1 MGRKKNNKGFSLV
14 ELLAAIVIMGIL
26 SGIAVV
32 GVTFLLNKAGR
43 EYYKAQESEVI
54 MAAKS
59 YTQDNRSFLPKR
71 VGQKNQIYLK
81 TLQDKKYIGD
91 VLDRNKKKCDPDR
104 SYVQVYRY
112 NKNNYSYVVNLV
124 CDKYTSEGRNPT
136 NLVGPD
142 IKFVFSGIGANDNY
156 DLAKV
161 TVTIEDEDKISG
173 YRYIISKSGNEI
185 KNSGDIDGKLEKKVT
200 FTIPLKEFVPGTVEV
215 KVIATDF
222 YGNESTKKETKT
234 IKNSKAP
241 TCTPIKI
248 NTEWTNKPPVE
259 VQVKC
264 IDYTGLGCKK
274 DVYTQLFYTE
284 AKIGLVEMEDNAG
297 NKGECSANTY
307 IDLTP
312 PSTPVIKNT
321 YENKWIN
328 KSYTVQVTSVDS
340 TSGIAYFEYRYP
352 NSDGKDG
359 SGNPENEW
367 HRYKNS
373 SKEPGDNTP
382 FVTTAFSKERDEY
395 VEIRACDR
403 AGNCSESGRS
413 MIKID
418 KTRPTCTITRN
429 KANPDGLNGW
439 YVTNVTLS
447 LSTTNPKGTSDRAVA
462 SGISYDLKNKNSAS
476 YNGITTNIQK
486 ETKGITWYGFIKDEA
501 GNTNT
506 CNSGEFKVDTTKP
519 LISNVSNPYNNKW
532 CGIKDADASKYK
544 VKLTSSDSTSGLD
557 YHQYR
562 YPNSTVDGERDW
574 KTYDSSSNSPF
585 DTTAFVKQRNE
596 IVEFRVCDKAGLCS
610 DIVNTKI
617 QIDKENPT
625 CVSSGG
631 QSTWKQSITLVG
643 TCSDTGGSG
652 CKDNISKTITTEGT
666 FTGKGPGTVYDNAGN
681 SVVCPTNQSYKID
694 RTKPTCI
701 LQATT
706 SGVSFKTKSDN
717 NVLASYGMSNSASSS
732 YNSTSSMGLAVQ
744 TYYGFVKDEAGNEN
758 TCKATLTSTYASK
771 YTKVTRTCNRS
782 FSSVDCRKSAN
793 INYYCPSGYNDNG
806 SRCYYTTNATAST
819 TWTKTSMYCKATSS
833 TSYGTVYRCSGR
845 SKRNCTGKCKWMSKG
860 GNSSCVG
867 NPWNE
872 YCDSGYTYSG
882 GKCVKTSTSYSW
894 TNRSTSTVSS
904 CSDNIFNCISGN
916 GGRTYVACTNKNT
929 TYSCSSGSRN
939 GTKCYHY
946 ADYSSYYSCN
956 SGGSLSGSYCYKVG
970 MSSCPS
976 GFSSYNTNYNYYFND
991 NSNTNATTCSVQS
1004 SFSCGSSKYNSSY
1017 VSSCTP
1023 TQWSCSSG
1031 TKLNDNFCYKIG

>member
-32 GVTFLLNKAGR
+32 GVTFLLNKAEK

-71 VGQKNQIYLK
+71 VGQKNQVYLK
-81 TLQDKKYIGD
+81 TLQNKKYIGD
-91 VLDRNKKKCDPDR
+91 VLDRNKKKCDPER

-112 NKNNYSYVVNLV
+112 SKNNYSYAVNLV
-124 CDKYTSEGRNPT
+124 CDKYKSEDKSPT

-142 IKFVFSGIGANDNY
+142 IKFVFSGIANDDNY

-241 TCTPIKI
+241 TCTVLKA
-248 NTEWTNKPPVE
+248 NTTWTNKPPVE

-297 NKGECSANTY
+297 NKGECSTNTY

-373 SKEPGDNTP
+373 SKDPGDNTP

-462 SGISYDLKNKNSAS
+462 SPISYDLRNKNKAS
-476 YNGITTNIQK
+476 YNGVTTNTQSD
-486 ETKGITWYGFIKDEA
+486 TAGITW
-501 GNTNT
+501 
-506 CNSGEFKVDTTKP
+506 
-519 LISNVSNPYNNKW
+519 
-532 CGIKDADASKYK
+532 
-544 VKLTSSDSTSGLD
+544 
-557 YHQYR
+557 
-562 YPNSTVDGERDW
+562 
-574 KTYDSSSNSPF
+574 
-585 DTTAFVKQRNE
+585 
-596 IVEFRVCDKAGLCS
+596 
-610 DIVNTKI
+610 
-617 QIDKENPT
+617 
-625 CVSSGG
+625 
-631 QSTWKQSITLVG
+631 
-643 TCSDTGGSG
+643 
-652 CKDNISKTITTEGT
+652 
-666 FTGKGPGTVYDNAGN
+666 
-681 SVVCPTNQSYKID
+681 
-694 RTKPTCI
+694 
-701 LQATT
+701 
-706 SGVSFKTKSDN
+706 
-717 NVLASYGMSNSASSS
+717 
-732 YNSTSSMGLAVQ
+732 
-744 TYYGFVKDEAGNEN
+744 YGFVKDEAGNKS
-758 TCKATLTSTYASK
+758 TCNSGSFKVDTTAPTCSISKSGTAGSDNWYRSSVSLSLSRSDNMSGVASYGLTSSSSTTYNSKSSASRSSE
-771 YTKVTRTCNRS
+771 TGSSKVSWYGYVKDNAGNTNNCSTT
-782 FSSVDCRKSAN
+782 FGIDKTDPIVTTDSVSE
-793 INYYCPSGYNDNG
+793 
-806 SRCYYTTNATAST
+806 ST
-819 TWTKTSMYCKATSS
+819 TWCSGAKRISISCSDSGSGISSSQIKDMGTTSS
-833 TSYGTVYRCSGR
+833 SSDIL
-845 SKRNCTGKCKWMSKG
+845 SSPRNGAATIYTCTDKA
-860 GNSSCVG
+860 GNSSSKVKNFIVVKKTCTNYTRYYEKCGTTTQNCKKEATAVLCSYFG
-867 NPWNE
+867 NKATCERYSSCTWSTWPFQGASCGGKKITDNPVA
-872 YCDSGYTYSG
+872 YYKCDSYWTLSG
-882 GKCVKTSTSYSW
+882 TS
-894 TNRSTSTVSS
+894 
-904 CSDNIFNCISGN
+904 CI
-916 GGRTYVACTNKNT
+916 RTTQTCP
-929 TYSCSSGSRN
+929 N
-939 GTKCYHY
+939 GT
-946 ADYSSYYSCN
+946 
-956 SGGSLSGSYCYKVG
+956 
-970 MSSCPS
+970 
-976 GFSSYNTNYNYYFND
+976 FSSYNYGFTSKVAYN
-991 NSNTNATTCSVQS
+991 QS
-1004 SFSCGSSKYNSSY
+1004 SCYTNSSFTCNSRY
-1017 VSSCTP
+1017 NNSEYTTSCDCKS
-1023 TQWSCSSG
+1023 WNCRE
-1031 TKLNDNFCYKIG
+1031 

>member
-1 MGRKKNNKGFSLV
+1 MKKFNRGFSLV

-71 VGQKNQIYLK
+71 VGQKNQVYLK
-81 TLQDKKYIGD
+81 TLQNKKYIGD
-91 VLDRNKKKCDPDR
+91 VLDRNKKKCDPER

-112 NKNNYSYVVNLV
+112 SKNNYSYAVNLV
-124 CDKYTSEGRNPT
+124 CDKYKSEDKSPT

-142 IKFVFSGIGANDNY
+142 IKFVFSGIANDDNY

-173 YRYIISKSGNEI
+173 YRYIISKSGNEV

-373 SKEPGDNTP
+373 SKDPGDNTP

-462 SGISYDLKNKNSAS
+462 SGISYDLKNRNSAS

-501 GNTNT
+501 GNTST
-506 CNSGEFKVDTTKP
+506 CNSGSFKVDTTKP
-519 LISNVSNPYNNKW
+519 DKPTITNSYENKW
-532 CGIKDADASKYK
+532 INKSYSISIVSVDKTAGI
-544 VKLTSSDSTSGLD
+544 D
-557 YHQYR
+557 YFAYR
-562 YPNSTVDGERDW
+562 YPSSTSPGENTWAKYNNSSRTPGVNTAFTTTNFSKERDENVEI
-574 KTYDSSSNSPF
+574 KVCDVAGNCSETSSS
-585 DTTAFVKQRNE
+585 R
-596 IVEFRVCDKAGLCS
+596 IR
-610 DIVNTKI
+610 
-617 QIDKENPT
+617 IDKTSPT
-625 CVSSGG
+625 CTVTKNIAKPNGNNGWYKSNVVLTLNRKDPVGSSDRAVA
-631 QSTWKQSITLVG
+631 SP
-643 TCSDTGGSG
+643 
-652 CKDNISKTITTEGT
+652 ISYGLK
-666 FTGKGPGTVYDNAGN
+666 NSN
-681 SVVCPTNQSYKID
+681 SVSYNG
-694 RTKPTCI
+694 
-701 LQATT
+701 ATT
-706 SGVSFKTKSDN
+706 NTQKETK
-717 NVLASYGMSNSASSS
+717 GI
-732 YNSTSSMGLAVQ
+732 TW
-744 TYYGFVKDEAGNEN
+744 YGFIKDEAGNTSTCNSGSLKVDTTKPTMKFSISSETAIVQCSDALSGLATAAQKKQNLTGNRNITVSFSCTDNAGNITESSHTYRYNSCKYTKNTCSYGCDSCYNSCKYTKN
-758 TCKATLTSTYASK
+758 TCKSK
-771 YTKVTRTCNRS
+771 TTCDNCGRGS
-782 FSSVDCRKSAN
+782 
-793 INYYCPSGYNDNG
+793 PSECVPGYI
-806 SRCYYTTNATAST
+806 
-819 TWTKTSMYCKATSS
+819 SS
-833 TSYGTVYRCSGR
+833 T
-845 SKRNCTGKCKWMSKG
+845 CTGSKLCHGMSR
-860 GNSSCVG
+860 SSC
-867 NPWNE
+867 NST
-872 YCDSGYTYSG
+872 SGCRWHGGSTAHGDCGGRYTY
-882 GKCVKTSTSYSW
+882 
-894 TNRSTSTVSS
+894 R
-904 CSDNIFNCISGN
+904 
-916 GGRTYVACTNKNT
+916 
-929 TYSCSSGSRN
+929 YSCSKYSSCATRKNTCERVCTTNPCASGSPN
-939 GTKCYHY
+939 TCVGGYE
-946 ADYSSYYSCN
+946 DCN
-956 SGGSLSGSYCYKVG
+956 C
-970 MSSCPS
+970 SSCYYGSPNACNGG
-976 GFSSYNTNYNYYFND
+976 GFE
-991 NSNTNATTCSVQS
+991 
-1004 SFSCGSSKYNSSY
+1004 
-1017 VSSCTP
+1017 
-1023 TQWSCSSG
+1023 
-1031 TKLNDNFCYKIG
+1031 LN

>member
-1 MGRKKNNKGFSLV
+1 MFMFRFGKKDNSGFSLV

-81 TLQDKKYIGD
+81 TLQNKKYIGD

-241 TCTPIKI
+241 TCTVLEA
-248 NTEWTNKPPVE
+248 NTTWTNKPPVE

-352 NSDGKDG
+352 NSIGKDG

-367 HRYKNS
+367 HRYGNS

-382 FVTTAFSKERDEY
+382 FVTTAFSKERGEY

-403 AGNCSESGRS
+403 ARNCSATARS

-418 KTRPTCTITRN
+418 KTRPTCTITRS
-429 KANPDGLNGW
+429 KANPDGLNDW

-447 LSTTNPKGTSDRAVA
+447 LSTTDPIGSSDRAVK
-462 SGISYDLKNKNSAS
+462 SPISYGLKNSNSAS
-476 YNGITTNIQK
+476 YNGVTTTIQK

-501 GNTNT
+501 GNTST
-506 CNSGEFKVDTTKP
+506 CNSGSFKVDTTKP
-519 LISNVSNPYNNKW
+519 DKPTITNSYENKW
-532 CGIKDADASKYK
+532 INKSYSISIVSVDKTAGI
-544 VKLTSSDSTSGLD
+544 D
-557 YHQYR
+557 YFAYR
-562 YPNSTVDGERDW
+562 YPSSTSPGENTWAKYNNSSRTPGVNTAFTTTNFSKERDENVEI
-574 KTYDSSSNSPF
+574 KVCDVAGNCSETSSS
-585 DTTAFVKQRNE
+585 R
-596 IVEFRVCDKAGLCS
+596 IR
-610 DIVNTKI
+610 
-617 QIDKENPT
+617 IDKTSPT
-625 CVSSGG
+625 CTVTKNIAKPNGNNGWYKSNVVLTLNRKDPVGSSDRAVA
-631 QSTWKQSITLVG
+631 SP
-643 TCSDTGGSG
+643 
-652 CKDNISKTITTEGT
+652 ISYGLK
-666 FTGKGPGTVYDNAGN
+666 NSN
-681 SVVCPTNQSYKID
+681 SVSYNG
-694 RTKPTCI
+694 
-701 LQATT
+701 ATT
-706 SGVSFKTKSDN
+706 NTQKETK
-717 NVLASYGMSNSASSS
+717 GI
-732 YNSTSSMGLAVQ
+732 TW
-744 TYYGFVKDEAGNEN
+744 YGFIKDEAGNTSTCNSGSLKVDTTKPTMKFSISSETAIVQCSDALSGLATAAQKKQNLTGNRNITVSFSCTDNAGNITESSHTYRYNSCKYTKNTCSYGCDSCYNSCKYTKN
-758 TCKATLTSTYASK
+758 TCKSK
-771 YTKVTRTCNRS
+771 TTCDNCGRGS
-782 FSSVDCRKSAN
+782 
-793 INYYCPSGYNDNG
+793 PSECVPGYV
-806 SRCYYTTNATAST
+806 
-819 TWTKTSMYCKATSS
+819 SS
-833 TSYGTVYRCSGR
+833 TCTESKLCHGKSR
-845 SKRNCTGKCKWMSKG
+845 S
-860 GNSSCVG
+860 
-867 NPWNE
+867 
-872 YCDSGYTYSG
+872 
-882 GKCVKTSTSYSW
+882 
-894 TNRSTSTVSS
+894 
-904 CSDNIFNCISGN
+904 
-916 GGRTYVACTNKNT
+916 
-929 TYSCSSGSRN
+929 
-939 GTKCYHY
+939 
-946 ADYSSYYSCN
+946 SCN
-956 SGGSLSGSYCYKVG
+956 STSGCRWHGGSTAHGDCGGRYTYRYPCSKYSSCATRKNTCERVCTTDPCASGSPNTCVG
-970 MSSCPS
+970 GYEDCNCSSCYYGSPNACNGG
-976 GFSSYNTNYNYYFND
+976 GFE
-991 NSNTNATTCSVQS
+991 
-1004 SFSCGSSKYNSSY
+1004 
-1017 VSSCTP
+1017 
-1023 TQWSCSSG
+1023 
-1031 TKLNDNFCYKIG
+1031 LN

>member
-1 MGRKKNNKGFSLV
+1 MKKFNRGFSLV

-32 GVTFLLNKAGR
+32 GITFLLNKAER

-241 TCTPIKI
+241 TCTVLKA
-248 NTEWTNKPPVE
+248 NTTWTNKPPVE

-284 AKIGLVEMEDNAG
+284 AKIGLVEMEDNTG

-321 YENKWIN
+321 YENKWTN

-352 NSDGKDG
+352 NSVGKDG

-382 FVTTAFSKERDEY
+382 FVTTAFSKEREEY

-403 AGNCSESGRS
+403 AGNCSGSGRS

-429 KANPDGLNGW
+429 KANPDGLNDW
-439 YVTNVTLS
+439 YVTNVNLTLI
-447 LSTTNPKGTSDRAVA
+447 PKNNHGSGDRAVD
-462 SGISYDLKNKNSAS
+462 SPISYDLKNKNKAS
-476 YNGITTNIQK
+476 YNGATTNTQK

-506 CNSGEFKVDTTKP
+506 CNSGKFKVDTTKP
-519 LISNVSNPYNNKW
+519 DKPKITNPYENKW
-532 CGIKDADASKYK
+532 TNKSYSISIVSVDKTAGI
-544 VKLTSSDSTSGLD
+544 D
-557 YHQYR
+557 YFAYR
-562 YPNSTVDGERDW
+562 YPGSTSPGENTWAKYDNSSRTPGVSTEFKTPNFSKERDE
-574 KTYDSSSNSPF
+574 N
-585 DTTAFVKQRNE
+585 VE
-596 IVEFRVCDKAGLCS
+596 IKVCDVAGNCS
-610 DIVNTKI
+610 GTSLSRIR
-617 QIDKENPT
+617 IDKTAPT
-625 CVSSGG
+625 CTVTKNKAKPNGLNGWYKTKVTLTLSTTNPKGSSDRAVASGISYDLKNKNKASYNG
-631 QSTWKQSITLVG
+631 VTTNTQ
-643 TCSDTGGSG
+643 SDT
-652 CKDNISKTITTEGT
+652 
-666 FTGKGPGTVYDNAGN
+666 AG
-681 SVVCPTNQSYKID
+681 I
-694 RTKPTCI
+694 I
-701 LQATT
+701 W
-706 SGVSFKTKSDN
+706 
-717 NVLASYGMSNSASSS
+717 
-732 YNSTSSMGLAVQ
+732 
-744 TYYGFVKDEAGNEN
+744 YGFVKDEAGNKSTCNSGSFKVDTTKPTCSISKSGTVGSDNWYRSSVNLSLSKSDNMSGVASYGLTSSSSTTYNSKSSDSRSGETGSSKVSWYGYVKDNAGNTNNCSTTFGIDKTDPTVTTDSVSEN
-758 TCKATLTSTYASK
+758 TTWCSGAKRISIS
-771 YTKVTRTCNRS
+771 CS
-782 FSSVDCRKSAN
+782 DSGSGISSSQIKDM
-793 INYYCPSGYNDNG
+793 G
-806 SRCYYTTNATAST
+806 T
-819 TWTKTSMYCKATSS
+819 TSS
-833 TSYGTVYRCSGR
+833 SSDIL
-845 SKRNCTGKCKWMSKG
+845 SSPRNGAATIYTCTDKA
-860 GNSSCVG
+860 GNSSSKVKNFIVVKKTCTNYTRYYEKCGTTTQNCKKKATAVLCSYFG
-867 NPWNE
+867 NKATCE
-872 YCDSGYTYSG
+872 RYSSCTWSTWPFQGASCG
-882 GKCVKTSTSYSW
+882 GKKITENPVAYYKCDNYWTLSGTS
-894 TNRSTSTVSS
+894 
-904 CSDNIFNCISGN
+904 CI
-916 GGRTYVACTNKNT
+916 RTTQTCP
-929 TYSCSSGSRN
+929 N
-939 GTKCYHY
+939 GT
-946 ADYSSYYSCN
+946 
-956 SGGSLSGSYCYKVG
+956 
-970 MSSCPS
+970 
-976 GFSSYNTNYNYYFND
+976 FSSYNYGFTSKVAYN
-991 NSNTNATTCSVQS
+991 QS
-1004 SFSCGSSKYNSSY
+1004 SCYTNSSFTCNSRY
-1017 VSSCTP
+1017 NNSEYTTSCDCKS
-1023 TQWSCSSG
+1023 WNCRE
-1031 TKLNDNFCYKIG
+1031 

>member
-81 TLQDKKYIGD
+81 TLQNKKYIGD

-241 TCTPIKI
+241 TCTVLKA
-248 NTEWTNKPPVE
+248 NTTWTNKPPVE

-297 NKGECSANTY
+297 NKGECSTNTY

-321 YENKWIN
+321 YENKWTN
-328 KSYTVQVTSVDS
+328 KKYTVQVTSVDS

-352 NSDGKDG
+352 NSVGKDG

-403 AGNCSESGRS
+403 AGNCSGSGRS

-429 KANPDGLNGW
+429 KANPDGLNDW
-439 YVTNVTLS
+439 YKTKVTLT

-462 SGISYDLKNKNSAS
+462 SGISYGLKNSNSAS
-476 YNGITTNIQK
+476 YNGVTTNTQ
-486 ETKGITWYGFIKDEA
+486 
-501 GNTNT
+501 
-506 CNSGEFKVDTTKP
+506 
-519 LISNVSNPYNNKW
+519 
-532 CGIKDADASKYK
+532 
-544 VKLTSSDSTSGLD
+544 
-557 YHQYR
+557 
-562 YPNSTVDGERDW
+562 
-574 KTYDSSSNSPF
+574 
-585 DTTAFVKQRNE
+585 
-596 IVEFRVCDKAGLCS
+596 
-610 DIVNTKI
+610 
-617 QIDKENPT
+617 
-625 CVSSGG
+625 
-631 QSTWKQSITLVG
+631 
-643 TCSDTGGSG
+643 SDT
-652 CKDNISKTITTEGT
+652 
-666 FTGKGPGTVYDNAGN
+666 AG
-681 SVVCPTNQSYKID
+681 I
-694 RTKPTCI
+694 I
-701 LQATT
+701 W
-706 SGVSFKTKSDN
+706 
-717 NVLASYGMSNSASSS
+717 
-732 YNSTSSMGLAVQ
+732 
-744 TYYGFVKDEAGNEN
+744 YGFVKDEAGNKS
-758 TCKATLTSTYASK
+758 TCNSGSFKVDTTAPTCSISKSGTAGSDNWYRSSVSLSLSRSDNMSGVASYGLTSSSSTTYNSKSSASRSGE
-771 YTKVTRTCNRS
+771 TGSSKVSWYGYVKDNAGNTNNCSTT
-782 FSSVDCRKSAN
+782 FGIDKTDPIVTTDSVSE
-793 INYYCPSGYNDNG
+793 
-806 SRCYYTTNATAST
+806 ST
-819 TWTKTSMYCKATSS
+819 TWCSGAKRISISCSDSGSGISSSQIKDMGTTSS
-833 TSYGTVYRCSGR
+833 SSDIL
-845 SKRNCTGKCKWMSKG
+845 SSPRNGAATIYTCTDKA
-860 GNSSCVG
+860 GNSSSKVKNFIVVKKTCTNYTRYYEKCGTTTQNCKKEATAVLCSYFG
-867 NPWNE
+867 NKATCERYSSCTWSTWPFQGASCGGKKITDNPVA
-872 YCDSGYTYSG
+872 YYKCDSYWTLSG
-882 GKCVKTSTSYSW
+882 TS
-894 TNRSTSTVSS
+894 
-904 CSDNIFNCISGN
+904 CI
-916 GGRTYVACTNKNT
+916 RTTQTCP
-929 TYSCSSGSRN
+929 N
-939 GTKCYHY
+939 GT
-946 ADYSSYYSCN
+946 
-956 SGGSLSGSYCYKVG
+956 
-970 MSSCPS
+970 
-976 GFSSYNTNYNYYFND
+976 FSSYNYGFTSKVAYN
-991 NSNTNATTCSVQS
+991 QS
-1004 SFSCGSSKYNSSY
+1004 SCYINSSFTCNSRY
-1017 VSSCTP
+1017 NNSEYTTSCDCKS
-1023 TQWSCSSG
+1023 WNCRE
-1031 TKLNDNFCYKIG
+1031 

>member
-1 MGRKKNNKGFSLV
+1 MKKSNRGFSLV

-241 TCTPIKI
+241 TCTVLKA
-248 NTEWTNKPPVE
+248 NTTWTNKPPVE

-321 YENKWIN
+321 YENKWTN
-328 KSYTVQVTSVDS
+328 KSYTIQVTSVDS

-352 NSDGKDG
+352 NSIGKDG

-367 HRYKNS
+367 HRYENS

-429 KANPDGLNGW
+429 KANPDGLNDW

-447 LSTTNPKGTSDRAVA
+447 LNTTDPIGSSDRAVK
-462 SGISYDLKNKNSAS
+462 SPISYGLKNSNSAS
-476 YNGITTNIQK
+476 YNGATTTIQK

-501 GNTNT
+501 GNTST
-506 CNSGEFKVDTTKP
+506 CNSGSLKVDTTKP
-519 LISNVSNPYNNKW
+519 TMKFSISSETAIVQCS
-532 CGIKDADASKYK
+532 DA
-544 VKLTSSDSTSGLD
+544 LSGLATAA
-557 YHQYR
+557 QKKQNLTGNR
-562 YPNSTVDGERDW
+562 NITVSFSC
-574 KTYDSSSNSPF
+574 T
-585 DTTAFVKQRNE
+585 
-596 IVEFRVCDKAGLCS
+596 
-610 DIVNTKI
+610 
-617 QIDKENPT
+617 
-625 CVSSGG
+625 
-631 QSTWKQSITLVG
+631 
-643 TCSDTGGSG
+643 
-652 CKDNISKTITTEGT
+652 
-666 FTGKGPGTVYDNAGN
+666 DNAGN
-681 SVVCPTNQSYKID
+681 ITESSHTYRYNSCKY
-694 RTKPTCI
+694 TKNTC
-701 LQATT
+701 
-706 SGVSFKTKSDN
+706 
-717 NVLASYGMSNSASSS
+717 SYGCDSCYNSCKYTKNTCKSKTTCDNCGRGSPSECVPGYISSTCTGSKLCHGMSRSSC
-732 YNSTSSMGLAVQ
+732 NSTSGCRWH
-744 TYYGFVKDEAGNEN
+744 GG
-758 TCKATLTSTYASK
+758 STAHG
-771 YTKVTRTCNRS
+771 
-782 FSSVDCRKSAN
+782 DC
-793 INYYCPSGYNDNG
+793 G
-806 SRCYYTTNATAST
+806 
-819 TWTKTSMYCKATSS
+819 
-833 TSYGTVYRCSGR
+833 GR
-845 SKRNCTGKCKWMSKG
+845 
-860 GNSSCVG
+860 
-867 NPWNE
+867 
-872 YCDSGYTYSG
+872 YTY
-882 GKCVKTSTSYSW
+882 
-894 TNRSTSTVSS
+894 R
-904 CSDNIFNCISGN
+904 
-916 GGRTYVACTNKNT
+916 
-929 TYSCSSGSRN
+929 YSCSKYSSCATRKNTCERVCTTNPCASGSPN
-939 GTKCYHY
+939 TCVGGYE
-946 ADYSSYYSCN
+946 DCN
-956 SGGSLSGSYCYKVG
+956 C
-970 MSSCPS
+970 SSCYYGSPNACNGG
-976 GFSSYNTNYNYYFND
+976 GFE
-991 NSNTNATTCSVQS
+991 
-1004 SFSCGSSKYNSSY
+1004 
-1017 VSSCTP
+1017 
-1023 TQWSCSSG
+1023 
-1031 TKLNDNFCYKIG
+1031 LN

>member
-1 MGRKKNNKGFSLV
+1 MFMFRFGKKDNSGFSLV

-91 VLDRNKKKCDPDR
+91 VLDRNKKKCDPNR

-124 CDKYTSEGRNPT
+124 CDMYTSEGRNPT

-241 TCTPIKI
+241 TCTVLKA
-248 NTEWTNKPPVE
+248 NTTWTNKPPIE

-297 NKGECSANTY
+297 NKGECSTNTY

-321 YENKWIN
+321 YENKWTN
-328 KSYTVQVTSVDS
+328 KSYTIQVTSVDS

-352 NSDGKDG
+352 NSVGKDG

-403 AGNCSESGRS
+403 ARNCSATARS

-429 KANPDGLNGW
+429 KANPDGLNDW

-447 LSTTNPKGTSDRAVA
+447 LSTTDPIGSSDRAVK
-462 SGISYDLKNKNSAS
+462 SPISYGLKNSNSAS
-476 YNGITTNIQK
+476 YDGVTTTIQK

-501 GNTNT
+501 GNTST
-506 CNSGEFKVDTTKP
+506 CNSGSFKVDTTKP
-519 LISNVSNPYNNKW
+519 DKPTITNSYENKW
-532 CGIKDADASKYK
+532 INKSYSISIVSVDKTAGI
-544 VKLTSSDSTSGLD
+544 D
-557 YHQYR
+557 YFAYR
-562 YPNSTVDGERDW
+562 YPSSTSPGENTWAKYNNSSRTPGVNTAFTATNFSKERDENVEI
-574 KTYDSSSNSPF
+574 KVCDVAGNCSETSSS
-585 DTTAFVKQRNE
+585 R
-596 IVEFRVCDKAGLCS
+596 IR
-610 DIVNTKI
+610 
-617 QIDKENPT
+617 IDKTSPT
-625 CVSSGG
+625 CTVTKNIAKPNGNNGWYKSNVVLTLNRKDPVGSSDRAVASPISYGLINSNSVSYNGATANT
-631 QSTWKQSITLVG
+631 Q
-643 TCSDTGGSG
+643 SDTAG
-652 CKDNISKTITTEGT
+652 ITW
-666 FTGKGPGTVYDNAGN
+666 
-681 SVVCPTNQSYKID
+681 
-694 RTKPTCI
+694 
-701 LQATT
+701 
-706 SGVSFKTKSDN
+706 
-717 NVLASYGMSNSASSS
+717 
-732 YNSTSSMGLAVQ
+732 
-744 TYYGFVKDEAGNEN
+744 YGFIKDEAGN
-758 TCKATLTSTYASK
+758 
-771 YTKVTRTCNRS
+771 TRTCNSGSLKVDTTKPTMKFSISSETAIVQCSDALSGLATAAQKKQNLTGNRNITVS
-782 FSSVDCRKSAN
+782 FSCTDNAGNITESSHTYRYNSCKYTKNTCSYGCDSCYNSCKYTKNTCKSKTTCDN
-793 INYYCPSGYNDNG
+793 CGRGSPSECVPGYI
-806 SRCYYTTNATAST
+806 
-819 TWTKTSMYCKATSS
+819 SS
-833 TSYGTVYRCSGR
+833 T
-845 SKRNCTGKCKWMSKG
+845 CTGSKLCHGMSR
-860 GNSSCVG
+860 SSC
-867 NPWNE
+867 NST
-872 YCDSGYTYSG
+872 SGCRWHGGSTAHGDCGGRYTY
-882 GKCVKTSTSYSW
+882 
-894 TNRSTSTVSS
+894 R
-904 CSDNIFNCISGN
+904 
-916 GGRTYVACTNKNT
+916 
-929 TYSCSSGSRN
+929 YSCSKYSSCATRKNTCERVCTTNPCASGSPN
-939 GTKCYHY
+939 TCVGGYE
-946 ADYSSYYSCN
+946 DCN
-956 SGGSLSGSYCYKVG
+956 C
-970 MSSCPS
+970 SSCYYGSPNACNGG
-976 GFSSYNTNYNYYFND
+976 GFE
-991 NSNTNATTCSVQS
+991 
-1004 SFSCGSSKYNSSY
+1004 
-1017 VSSCTP
+1017 
-1023 TQWSCSSG
+1023 
-1031 TKLNDNFCYKIG
+1031 LN

>member
-1 MGRKKNNKGFSLV
+1 MKKFNRGFSLV

-32 GVTFLLNKAGR
+32 GVTFLLNKAEK

-71 VGQKNQIYLK
+71 VGQKNLVYLK
-81 TLQDKKYIGD
+81 TLQNKKYIGD

-161 TVTIEDEDKISG
+161 TVTIEDEDKIFG

-241 TCTPIKI
+241 TCTVLKA
-248 NTEWTNKPPVE
+248 NTTWTNKPPVE

-284 AKIGLVEMEDNAG
+284 GKIGLVEMEDNAG

-312 PSTPVIKNT
+312 PSIPVIKNT
-321 YENKWIN
+321 YENKWTN

-352 NSDGKDG
+352 NSVGKDG

-367 HRYKNS
+367 HRYENS

-403 AGNCSESGRS
+403 ARNCSATARS

-418 KTRPTCTITRN
+418 KTSPTCTITRN
-429 KANPDGLNGW
+429 KANPDGLNDW
-439 YVTNVTLS
+439 YKTKVTLT

-462 SGISYDLKNKNSAS
+462 SGISYDLKNKNEAS
-476 YNGITTNIQK
+476 YNGVTKKTQKETKGITWYGFVKDEAGNTSTCNSGKFKVDTTKPDKPKITNPYENKWANKSYSISIVSVDKTAGIDYFAYRYPSSTSPGENTWAKYNNSSRTPGVNTAFTTTNFSKERDENVEIKVCDVAGNCSETSSSRIRIDKTSPTCTVTKNIAKPNGNNGWYKSNVVLTLNIKDLVGSSDRAVASPISYDLKNKNKASYNGVTTKTQK

-501 GNTNT
+501 GNKST
-506 CNSGEFKVDTTKP
+506 CNSGSFKVDTTKP
-519 LISNVSNPYNNKW
+519 TMKFSIDGETAIAQCS
-532 CGIKDADASKYK
+532 DA
-544 VKLTSSDSTSGLD
+544 LSGLATPA
-557 YHQYR
+557 QKKQELTG
-562 YPNSTVDGERDW
+562 NSNITVSFSC
-574 KTYDSSSNSPF
+574 T
-585 DTTAFVKQRNE
+585 
-596 IVEFRVCDKAGLCS
+596 
-610 DIVNTKI
+610 
-617 QIDKENPT
+617 
-625 CVSSGG
+625 
-631 QSTWKQSITLVG
+631 
-643 TCSDTGGSG
+643 
-652 CKDNISKTITTEGT
+652 
-666 FTGKGPGTVYDNAGN
+666 DNAGN
-681 SVVCPTNQSYKID
+681 ITE
-694 RTKPTCI
+694 
-701 LQATT
+701 
-706 SGVSFKTKSDN
+706 
-717 NVLASYGMSNSASSS
+717 SSHTYR
-732 YNSTSSMGLAVQ
+732 YNS
-744 TYYGFVKDEAGNEN
+744 
-758 TCKATLTSTYASK
+758 CK
-771 YTKVTRTCNRS
+771 YTKNTCS
-782 FSSVDCRKSAN
+782 PGCDPWDDCYTEVCKPGLVQTSCKRYQELSCTKDPKLGWIPNAGCSAQ
-793 INYYCPSGYNDNG
+793 
-806 SRCYYTTNATAST
+806 
-819 TWTKTSMYCKATSS
+819 YCKAGVAGGSYTCTSN
-833 TSYGTVYRCSGR
+833 TCAEWNYV
-845 SKRNCTGKCKWMSKG
+845 NDPCKEKDCQG
-860 GNSSCVG
+860 GQ
-867 NPWNE
+867 
-872 YCDSGYTYSG
+872 Y
-882 GKCVKTSTSYSW
+882 
-894 TNRSTSTVSS
+894 
-904 CSDNIFNCISGN
+904 CSDCYYGSPNACDR
-916 GGRTYVACTNKNT
+916 GG
-929 TYSCSSGSRN
+929 
-939 GTKCYHY
+939 
-946 ADYSSYYSCN
+946 
-956 SGGSLSGSYCYKVG
+956 
-970 MSSCPS
+970 
-976 GFSSYNTNYNYYFND
+976 FEF
-991 NSNTNATTCSVQS
+991 
-1004 SFSCGSSKYNSSY
+1004 
-1017 VSSCTP
+1017 
-1023 TQWSCSSG
+1023 
-1031 TKLNDNFCYKIG
+1031 

>member
-1 MGRKKNNKGFSLV
+1 MKKFNRGFSLV

-32 GVTFLLNKAGR
+32 GVTFLLNKAER

-124 CDKYTSEGRNPT
+124 CDMYTSEGRNPT

-241 TCTPIKI
+241 TCTVLKA
-248 NTEWTNKPPVE
+248 NTTWTNKPPIE

-284 AKIGLVEMEDNAG
+284 AKIGLVEMEDNTG

-352 NSDGKDG
+352 NSVGKDG

-382 FVTTAFSKERDEY
+382 FVTTAFSKEREEY

-403 AGNCSESGRS
+403 AGNCSGSGRS

-429 KANPDGLNGW
+429 KANPDGLNDW
-439 YVTNVTLS
+439 YVTNVNLTLI
-447 LSTTNPKGTSDRAVA
+447 PKNNHGSGDRAVD
-462 SGISYDLKNKNSAS
+462 SPISYDLKNKNKAS
-476 YNGITTNIQK
+476 YNGATTNTQK

-506 CNSGEFKVDTTKP
+506 CNSGKFKVDTTKP
-519 LISNVSNPYNNKW
+519 DKPKITNPYENKW
-532 CGIKDADASKYK
+532 TNKSYSISIVSVDKTAGI
-544 VKLTSSDSTSGLD
+544 D
-557 YHQYR
+557 YFAYR
-562 YPNSTVDGERDW
+562 YPSSTSPGENTWAKYDNSSRTPGVSTEFKTPNFSKERDE
-574 KTYDSSSNSPF
+574 N
-585 DTTAFVKQRNE
+585 VE
-596 IVEFRVCDKAGLCS
+596 IKVCDVAGNCS
-610 DIVNTKI
+610 GTSLSRIR
-617 QIDKENPT
+617 IDKTAPT
-625 CVSSGG
+625 CTVTKNKAKPNGNNDWYKSNVVL
-631 QSTWKQSITLVG
+631 TLNRNDLVG
-643 TCSDTGGSG
+643 SSDRAVASP
-652 CKDNISKTITTEGT
+652 IS
-666 FTGKGPGTVYDNAGN
+666 YDLKN
-681 SVVCPTNQSYKID
+681 K
-694 RTKPTCI
+694 
-701 LQATT
+701 
-706 SGVSFKTKSDN
+706 
-717 NVLASYGMSNSASSS
+717 NSAS
-732 YNSTSSMGLAVQ
+732 YNGVTTNTQKETKGI
-744 TYYGFVKDEAGNEN
+744 TWYGFIKDEAGN
-758 TCKATLTSTYASK
+758 TSTCNSGKIKVDTTKPTMKFSIDGETAIAQCSDALSGLATPAQKKQELTGNSNITVSFSCTDKAGNITESSHTYRYNSCK
-771 YTKVTRTCNRS
+771 YTKNTCSPGCDPWDDCYTEVCKPGLVQTSCKRYQELSCTKDPKLGWIPNAGC
-782 FSSVDCRKSAN
+782 SSQACKAGVAGGSYTCTSNTCAEWNYVNDPCKEKDCQGGQ
-793 INYYCPSGYNDNG
+793 YCSD
-806 SRCYYTTNATAST
+806 CYYGSPNA
-819 TWTKTSMYCKATSS
+819 CD
-833 TSYGTVYRCSGR
+833 R
-845 SKRNCTGKCKWMSKG
+845 G
-860 GNSSCVG
+860 GF
-867 NPWNE
+867 
-872 YCDSGYTYSG
+872 D
-882 GKCVKTSTSYSW
+882 
-894 TNRSTSTVSS
+894 
-904 CSDNIFNCISGN
+904 F
-916 GGRTYVACTNKNT
+916 
-929 TYSCSSGSRN
+929 
-939 GTKCYHY
+939 
-946 ADYSSYYSCN
+946 
-956 SGGSLSGSYCYKVG
+956 
-970 MSSCPS
+970 
-976 GFSSYNTNYNYYFND
+976 
-991 NSNTNATTCSVQS
+991 
-1004 SFSCGSSKYNSSY
+1004 
-1017 VSSCTP
+1017 
-1023 TQWSCSSG
+1023 
-1031 TKLNDNFCYKIG
+1031 

>member
-1 MGRKKNNKGFSLV
+1 MFMFRFGKKDNSGFSLV

-297 NKGECSANTY
+297 NKGECSTNTY

-321 YENKWIN
+321 YENKWTN
-328 KSYTVQVTSVDS
+328 KSYTIQVTSVDS

-352 NSDGKDG
+352 NSIGKDG

-367 HRYKNS
+367 HRYENS

-403 AGNCSESGRS
+403 ARNCSATARS

-429 KANPDGLNGW
+429 KANPDGLNDW

-447 LSTTNPKGTSDRAVA
+447 LSTTDPIGSSDRAVK
-462 SGISYDLKNKNSAS
+462 SPISYGLKNNNSAS
-476 YNGITTNIQK
+476 YDGVTTTIQK

-501 GNTNT
+501 GNTST
-506 CNSGEFKVDTTKP
+506 CNSGSFKVDTTKP
-519 LISNVSNPYNNKW
+519 DKPTITNSYENKW
-532 CGIKDADASKYK
+532 INKSYSISIVSVDKTAGI
-544 VKLTSSDSTSGLD
+544 D
-557 YHQYR
+557 YFAYR
-562 YPNSTVDGERDW
+562 YPSSTSPGENTWAKYNNSSRTPGVNTAFTTTNFSKERDENVEI
-574 KTYDSSSNSPF
+574 KVCDVAGNCSETSSS
-585 DTTAFVKQRNE
+585 R
-596 IVEFRVCDKAGLCS
+596 IR
-610 DIVNTKI
+610 
-617 QIDKENPT
+617 IDKTSPT
-625 CVSSGG
+625 CTVTKNIAKPNGNNGWYKSNVVLTLNRKDPVGSSDRAVA
-631 QSTWKQSITLVG
+631 SP
-643 TCSDTGGSG
+643 
-652 CKDNISKTITTEGT
+652 ISYGLK
-666 FTGKGPGTVYDNAGN
+666 NSN
-681 SVVCPTNQSYKID
+681 SVSYNG
-694 RTKPTCI
+694 
-701 LQATT
+701 ATT
-706 SGVSFKTKSDN
+706 NTQKETK
-717 NVLASYGMSNSASSS
+717 GI
-732 YNSTSSMGLAVQ
+732 TW
-744 TYYGFVKDEAGNEN
+744 YGFIKDEAGNTSTCNSGSLKVDTTKPTMKFSISSETAIVQCSDALSGLATAAQKKQNLTGNRNITVSFSCTDNAGNITESSHTYRYNSCKYTKNTCSYGCDSCYNSCKYTKN
-758 TCKATLTSTYASK
+758 TCKSK
-771 YTKVTRTCNRS
+771 TTCDNCGRGS
-782 FSSVDCRKSAN
+782 
-793 INYYCPSGYNDNG
+793 PSECVPGYI
-806 SRCYYTTNATAST
+806 
-819 TWTKTSMYCKATSS
+819 SS
-833 TSYGTVYRCSGR
+833 T
-845 SKRNCTGKCKWMSKG
+845 CTGSKLCHGMSR
-860 GNSSCVG
+860 SSC
-867 NPWNE
+867 NST
-872 YCDSGYTYSG
+872 SGCRWHGGSTAHGDCGGRYTY
-882 GKCVKTSTSYSW
+882 
-894 TNRSTSTVSS
+894 
-904 CSDNIFNCISGN
+904 
-916 GGRTYVACTNKNT
+916 
-929 TYSCSSGSRN
+929 TYSCSKYSSCATRKNTCERVCTTNPCASGSPN
-939 GTKCYHY
+939 TCVGGYE
-946 ADYSSYYSCN
+946 DCN
-956 SGGSLSGSYCYKVG
+956 C
-970 MSSCPS
+970 SSCYYGSPNACNGG
-976 GFSSYNTNYNYYFND
+976 GFE
-991 NSNTNATTCSVQS
+991 
-1004 SFSCGSSKYNSSY
+1004 
-1017 VSSCTP
+1017 
-1023 TQWSCSSG
+1023 
-1031 TKLNDNFCYKIG
+1031 LN

>member
-1 MGRKKNNKGFSLV
+1 MKKFNRGFSLV

-32 GVTFLLNKAGR
+32 GVTFLLNKAER

-241 TCTPIKI
+241 TCTVLKA
-248 NTEWTNKPPVE
+248 NTTWTNKPPVE

-284 AKIGLVEMEDNAG
+284 AKVSVIEMEDNSG

-321 YENKWIN
+321 YENKWTN
-328 KSYTVQVTSVDS
+328 KKYTVQVTSVDS

-352 NSDGKDG
+352 NSVGKDG

-373 SKEPGDNTP
+373 SKDPGDNTP

-501 GNTNT
+501 GNTST
-506 CNSGEFKVDTTKP
+506 CNSGSFKVDTTKP
-519 LISNVSNPYNNKW
+519 DKPTITNSYENKW
-532 CGIKDADASKYK
+532 INKSYSISIVSVDKTAGI
-544 VKLTSSDSTSGLD
+544 D
-557 YHQYR
+557 YFAYR
-562 YPNSTVDGERDW
+562 YPSSTSPGENTWAKYNNSSRTPGVNTAFTTTNFSKERDE
-574 KTYDSSSNSPF
+574 N
-585 DTTAFVKQRNE
+585 VE
-596 IVEFRVCDKAGLCS
+596 IKVCDVAGNCS
-610 DIVNTKI
+610 ETSLSRIR
-617 QIDKENPT
+617 IDKKAPT
-625 CVSSGG
+625 CTVTKNKANPDGLNGWYKTRVTLTLSTTNPKGSSDRA
-631 QSTWKQSITLVG
+631 VA
-643 TCSDTGGSG
+643 SG
-652 CKDNISKTITTEGT
+652 I
-666 FTGKGPGTVYDNAGN
+666 
-681 SVVCPTNQSYKID
+681 
-694 RTKPTCI
+694 
-701 LQATT
+701 
-706 SGVSFKTKSDN
+706 
-717 NVLASYGMSNSASSS
+717 SYGLKNSNSAS
-732 YNSTSSMGLAVQ
+732 YNGVTTNTQSDIAGITW
-744 TYYGFVKDEAGNEN
+744 YGFIKDEAGNKS
-758 TCKATLTSTYASK
+758 TCNSGSFKVDTTAPTCSISKSGTAGSDNWYRSSVSLSLSRSDNMSGVASYGLTSSSSTTYNSKSSASRSSE
-771 YTKVTRTCNRS
+771 TGSSKVSWYGYVKDNAGNTNNCSTT
-782 FSSVDCRKSAN
+782 FGIDKTDPIVTTDSVSE
-793 INYYCPSGYNDNG
+793 
-806 SRCYYTTNATAST
+806 ST
-819 TWTKTSMYCKATSS
+819 TWCSGAKRISISCSDSGSGISSSQIKDMGTTSS
-833 TSYGTVYRCSGR
+833 SSDIL
-845 SKRNCTGKCKWMSKG
+845 SSPRNGAATIYTCTDKA
-860 GNSSCVG
+860 GNSSSKVKNFIVVKKTCTNYTRYYEKCGTTTQNCKKEATAVLCSYFG
-867 NPWNE
+867 NKATCERYSSCTWSTWPFQGASCGGKKITDNPVA
-872 YCDSGYTYSG
+872 YYKCDSYWTLSG
-882 GKCVKTSTSYSW
+882 TS
-894 TNRSTSTVSS
+894 
-904 CSDNIFNCISGN
+904 CI
-916 GGRTYVACTNKNT
+916 RTTQTCP
-929 TYSCSSGSRN
+929 N
-939 GTKCYHY
+939 GT
-946 ADYSSYYSCN
+946 
-956 SGGSLSGSYCYKVG
+956 
-970 MSSCPS
+970 
-976 GFSSYNTNYNYYFND
+976 FSSYNYGFTSKVAYN
-991 NSNTNATTCSVQS
+991 QS
-1004 SFSCGSSKYNSSY
+1004 SCYTNSSFTCNSRY
-1017 VSSCTP
+1017 NNSEYTTSCDCKS
-1023 TQWSCSSG
+1023 WNCRE
-1031 TKLNDNFCYKIG
+1031 